1 LGLLLLYLISIAI
14 VFILLIINELLGL
27 GLNLENENFLNIFV
41 IIVGLICVI
50 VTYNLLKK
58 KWEKEAII
66 KEDEISDIGISTKE

>member
-1 LGLLLLYLISIAI
+1 MLYLISIAI

>member
-1 LGLLLLYLISIAI
+1 LGLLLLYLIPIAI

>member
-1 LGLLLLYLISIAI
+1 MLYLIPIAI